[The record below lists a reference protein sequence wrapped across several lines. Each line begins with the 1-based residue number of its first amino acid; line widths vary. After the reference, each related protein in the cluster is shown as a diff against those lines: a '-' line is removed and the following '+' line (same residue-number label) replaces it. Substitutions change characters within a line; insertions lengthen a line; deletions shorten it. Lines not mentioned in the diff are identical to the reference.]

1 MYGRDV
7 RVLRPILFAVAL
19 ASCHPSATVQSTMPI
34 ASMQSYNTVWLN
46 VRSSAFASQGQAM
59 MLEQAVVQK
68 LQQKCSF
75 ASIQR
80 AGSGP
85 QPDVMLDL
93 NITRTGRGTGGL
105 VMSDT
110 TAFIDTLLVLSDGQS
125 GDLLGSLRIHGQ
137 SSGMVING
145 APPEN
150 EAVEVIAKTI
160 ADMLG
165 KSGCSGPRVAKQE
178 PPPTPNPFN
187 QGSGAGSSAGSGA
200 GSAVGTP
207 PVDDA
212 KRGQAE
218 ALNEQ
223 GKEKL
228 RGADVNGALSAFQ
241 QANQLVADARYV
253 YNICLAYEAGQQ
265 WDQATASCK
274 QASSMTTDARL
285 QEKIGKRLDLIAHK
299 Q

>member
-1 MYGRDV
+1 MYARRV
-7 RVLRPILFAVAL
+7 RALRPVLFAVAL

-85 QPDVMLDL
+85 PPDIMLDL
-93 NITRTGRGTGGL
+93 NITNTGRGSGGW
-105 VMSDT
+105 VTNSS
-110 TAFIDTLLVLSDGQS
+110 TAFIDTLLVLSEGQT
-125 GDLLGSLRIHGQ
+125 GDLLGSLRIHGT
-137 SSGMVING
+137 SSGMIVNG

-150 EAVEVIAKTI
+150 EAAEVIAKTI
-160 ADMLG
+160 ADMLA
-165 KSGCSGPRVAKQE
+165 KSGCSGARVAKQE
-178 PPPTPNPFN
+178 PPPTTNPFN
-187 QGSGAGSSAGSGA
+187 QGSGAGSGTGS
-200 GSAVGTP
+200 GSAVGSP
-207 PVDDA
+207 PDDA

-218 ALNEQ
+218 ALNDQ

-228 RGADVNGALSAFQ
+228 RSADVNGALSAFQ
-241 QANQLVADARYV
+241 QANQLIAAARYV

-265 WDQATASCK
+265 WDQATGACK

-285 QEKIGKRLDLIAHK
+285 QEKITKRLDLIAHK

>member
-1 MYGRDV
+1 MYGRAV
-7 RVLRPILFAVAL
+7 RFLRPVLFAAAL

-85 QPDVMLDL
+85 PPDVMLDL
-93 NITRTGRGTGGL
+93 NITNTGRGSGGWIQN
-105 VMSDT
+105 SS
-110 TAFIDTLLVLSDGQS
+110 TAFIDTLLVLSEGQS
-125 GDLLGSLRIHGQ
+125 GELLGSVRIHGT
-137 SSGMVING
+137 SSGMIVNG

-160 ADMLG
+160 AEMLG

-178 PPPTPNPFN
+178 PPPTTNPFN
-187 QGSGAGSSAGSGA
+187 QGSGAGSGT
-200 GSAVGTP
+200 GSATGVGTP

-218 ALNEQ
+218 ALN
-223 GKEKL
+223 KEGTDKL
-228 RGADVNGALSAFQ
+228 RGADVNGALADFQ

-274 QASSMTTDARL
+274 QASTMTSDARL
-285 QEKIGKRLDLIAHK
+285 QEKISRRLDLIAHK